1 MINFIIDILGSLI
14 LSVLSVFFV
23 LPNIKLLSGAEY
35 LILSLVLAFMTFLFI
50 WFEVLTYFS
59 DEKDIIVMRN
69 INSIFVVIGLL
80 GTLIS
85 LAYSFYGLYNLVG
98 GTQAEIT
105 SNLKNL
111 LSQIKVVFI
120 PSILGVYFTIWGTI
134 KLSFIERRYFSR
146 TYEAQNLDKL
156 IESLSKLEE
165 LENLKKLENLKE
177 LSNLSKLSNYLEQ
190 LNKSLTTID
199 NLTKIV
205 NNLPDK
211 INRSLDEFVKSLEKN
226 VIKKLE
232 EQYQRY
238 DVLVKTITEETNDL
252 SQKYKEL
259 SKTIKNTNDNLSLI
273 NDYVWGLSENLIRL
287 VENIEK
293 NVITKLEKLSETI
306 KNTNDNIK
314 NTNDNLS
321 VINNYVN
328 SLPSTIQN
336 LTQTYIQTF
345 KNIETTIKED
355 LPSKLEDFN
364 DSVSKFIS
372 SVEEVNKKL
381 EQTFEDLK
389 EIKNLSESIKEAV
402 KDGLEI
408 GISKYI
414 KEPIEN
420 LNNTIESFRQVADK
434 FPKEISKSSEEI
446 SKSSTEISKITETLK
461 DLTASIEKLFKTLD
475 RTIILFRIPIGKRR
489 DEISKR

>member
-35 LILSLVLAFMTFLFI
+35 IILSLVLAFMTFLFI

-98 GTQAEIT
+98 GTQSEIT

-111 LSQIKVVFI
+111 LSQIKLVFI

-134 KLSFIERRYFSR
+134 KLSFIERRFFSR

-156 IESLSKLEE
+156 IESLSKLKE
-165 LENLKKLENLKE
+165 LENLKE

-211 INRSLDEFVKSLEKN
+211 INGSLDKFVENIEEN

-238 DVLVKTITEETNDL
+238 DELVKTITEKTNDL
-252 SQKYKEL
+252 SQKY
-259 SKTIKNTNDNLSLI
+259 
-273 NDYVWGLSENLIRL
+273 
-287 VENIEK
+287 
-293 NVITKLEKLSETI
+293 EKLSETI
-306 KNTNDNIK
+306 KNTNDN
-314 NTNDNLS
+314 LS
-321 VINNYVN
+321 VINNSVN

-355 LPSKLEDFN
+355 LPSNLKNFN

-372 SVEEVNKKL
+372 SVNEVNGKL
-381 EQTFEDLK
+381 EQTFQDLK
-389 EIKNLSESIKEAV
+389 EIKNLSESIKGAV
-402 KDGLEI
+402 KVGLKS
-408 GISKYI
+408 GIRKYI
-414 KEPIEN
+414 KDPIEK
-420 LNNTIESFRQVADK
+420 LNETIESFRQVADK

-446 SKSSTEISKITETLK
+446 SKSSTEISKIAETLK
-461 DLTASIEKLFKTLD
+461 DLTASIEKLFKTFD
-475 RTIILFRIPIGKRR
+475 KPILFRIAIGKRR

>member
-35 LILSLVLAFMTFLFI
+35 IILSLVLAFMTFLFI

-98 GTQAEIT
+98 GTQSEIT

-111 LSQIKVVFI
+111 LSQIKLVFI

-134 KLSFIERRYFSR
+134 KLSFIERRFFSR

-156 IESLSKLEE
+156 IESLSKLKE
-165 LENLKKLENLKE
+165 LENLKE

-211 INRSLDEFVKSLEKN
+211 INGSLDKFVKSLEEN

-232 EQYQRY
+232 EQHQRY
-238 DVLVKTITEETNDL
+238 GELVKTITEKTNDL
-252 SQKYKEL
+252 SQKY
-259 SKTIKNTNDNLSLI
+259 
-273 NDYVWGLSENLIRL
+273 
-287 VENIEK
+287 
-293 NVITKLEKLSETI
+293 EKLSET
-306 KNTNDNIK
+306 IK

-355 LPSKLEDFN
+355 LPSNLKNFN

-372 SVEEVNKKL
+372 SVNEVNGKL
-381 EQTFEDLK
+381 EQTFQDLK
-389 EIKNLSESIKEAV
+389 EIKNLSESIKGAV
-402 KDGLEI
+402 KVGLKS
-408 GISKYI
+408 GIRKYI
-414 KEPIEN
+414 KDPIEK
-420 LNNTIESFRQVADK
+420 LNETIESFRQVADK

-446 SKSSTEISKITETLK
+446 SKSSTEISKIAETLK
-461 DLTASIEKLFKTLD
+461 DLTASIEKLFKTFD
-475 RTIILFRIPIGKRR
+475 KPILFRIAIGKRR